1 MGDYTS
7 TLLDCGTESILYYDT
22 YSCEGNATDS
32 SSVDDMQCDAEDCDY
47 AILTIYDGT
56 VDDGGNLT
64 CNLTRYTEYALVL
77 DEVETAL
84 GTATLSCDNGTV
96 MLDLGFGGPSD
107 ATAVLASFLDLECF
121 SIECTT
127 VDSDSTGSTTVSAAP
142 TEAPVAIVGD
152 SSSMLSIG
160 TATVLLAITAMV

>member
-22 YSCEGNATDS
+22 YSCEGNETSS

-56 VDDGGNLT
+56 VDDG
-64 CNLTRYTEYALVL
+64 CNLTYYAEYALVL